1 MIWFIHYIKSVVASS
16 YDSVCYYTL
25 YKFCRIN
32 KYLMNLYNHDLEK
45 RLEKG
50 RYHHVY
56 RGKDKQWHF
65 ADSGVKDRNQD
76 VTITLPQGKEQYR

>member
-1 MIWFIHYIKSVVASS
+1 MFY
-16 YDSVCYYTL
+16 L
-25 YKFCRIN
+25 YV
-32 KYLMNLYNHDLEK
+32 LDT

-65 ADSGVKDRNQD
+65 ADSGIKNRNQD
-76 VTITLPQGKEQYR
+76 VTITLPKGKEHYR